1 MSQLEPLWMERYR
14 PRTLEEYIFH
24 DEKQRQAFTAMVE
37 TKSIPHLLLSGVAG
51 TGKTSIAKILIS
63 ECGIDET
70 DTLIINSSDEN
81 SVDIIRD
88 KVKNFVNTYAMGEFK
103 VVLLEECDYITPN
116 GQAVLRV
123 IMEEYADVARF
134 ILTCNYENK
143 IIPAVR
149 SRCQHFRFKASDR
162 DSVLEYI
169 ATILAHEKVRF
180 TIDLLD
186 KYVSVGYPDIR
197 KIVNLV
203 QQYTVDGKLQPLTT
217 QGESGDYKFELLDL
231 IQLDEWTKV
240 RELVCINVSGEEWEY
255 VYRFLYDNLNKS
267 PKFKTRENWESGI
280 VIIAEYLAKHA
291 LIADPEI
298 NFAACMIQL
307 GQI

>member
-14 PRTLEEYIFH
+14 PRTLDEYIFH
-24 DEKQRQAFTAMVE
+24 DEKQKQAFTAMVE
-37 TKSIPHLLLSGVAG
+37 TKSIPHLLLSGVQG

-63 ECGIDET
+63 ECGIDDT

-81 SVDIIRD
+81 SVDVIRD

-203 QQYTVDGKLQPLTT
+203 QQHTVDGKLQPLTT

-231 IQLDEWTKV
+231 IQLDAWTKV
-240 RELVCINVSGEEWEY
+240 RELVCLNVSGEEWEY
-255 VYRFLYDNLNKS
+255 VYRFLYDNLNKA
-267 PKFKTRENWESGI
+267 PKFKNHEKWESGI
-280 VIIAEYLAKHA
+280 VVIAEYLYKHA
-291 LIADPEI
+291 LAADPEI
-298 NFAACMIQL
+298 NFAACVIQL